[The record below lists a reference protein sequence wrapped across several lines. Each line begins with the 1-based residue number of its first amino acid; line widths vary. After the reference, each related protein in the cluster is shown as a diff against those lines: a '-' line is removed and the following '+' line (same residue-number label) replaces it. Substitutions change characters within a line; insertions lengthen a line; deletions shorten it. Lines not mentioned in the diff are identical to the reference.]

1 MKVKSILVSMF
12 ALAALASCNND
23 DEVVN
28 NLPSEASTGAYLALA
43 INMPQSTPGT
53 RTATSDTGPGDAPG
67 DKYEQKA
74 TSALVVGLL
83 KDNSVAVYE
92 LGEAEVGEPGVDKG
106 TPTAGEAFQV
116 SPDLQ
121 KIFVVINPS
130 AATKTQMVGATS
142 VNQIFKVI
150 EEDVAEVTTANKF
163 MMTTDGSKGDGAWV
177 TVSPSIAASDK
188 VADLTAAKTAAK
200 GTPCEVGVDRVAAKA
215 TLTAFVHVVGDDKV
229 VNGDASVDGFLL
241 NTTNKTF
248 LPYAEL
254 VTYSKTDA
262 KYRHDGNWEALTLD
276 EKGQGTAAAAFNWL
290 HNAVKNET
298 TGDKEPTSYMW
309 LAPGTSEYCHENTM
323 EAAAQDYNNTTKMV
337 IKAKFAPKDVALG
350 TSWFRVGGV
359 IMTFE
364 ELNTSYAK
372 AGATDKLKYTAFL
385 DKLLGPTRTKG
396 WTGEGKDT
404 YVTLGDLD
412 GVVNGGY
419 KAATVDSIMST
430 DPKPIKVN
438 AYLIEYFQ
446 KSECYY
452 DINIK
457 HDNRLAAK
465 ELGRWGMVRN
475 NWYTLAVNKISKP
488 GKPYIPDP
496 TDPDITDPTNPD
508 PVNPTPDDQDKA
520 FISVSITVNNWA
532 TWSQG
537 VDL

>member
-28 NLPSEASTGAYLALA
+28 NIPSEASTGAYLALA

-53 RTATSDTGPGDAPG
+53 KAATPDAGPGESDG
-67 DKYEQKA
+67 LLVEQKA

-92 LGEAEVGEPGVDKG
+92 LGTAELGTPGVNNAA
-106 TPTAGEAFQV
+106 PVAGEAFQV

-130 AATKTQMVGATS
+130 TATKTQMTGATS

-150 EEDVAEVTTANKF
+150 EEDVTEITGTNKF

-177 TVSPSIAASDK
+177 EVSPSIAASEK
-188 VADLTAAKTAAK
+188 TADLDDAKDAAKDGA
-200 GTPCEVGVDRVAAKA
+200 CEVSVDRVAAKA
-215 TLTAFVHVVGDDKV
+215 TLASFVKGGDNV
-229 VNGDASVDGFLL
+229 VNGDASIDGFLL
-241 NTTNKTF
+241 NTTNKSF

-254 VTYSKTDA
+254 IPYSQTDA
-262 KYRHDGNWEALTLD
+262 KYRKDGNWETLAMD
-276 EKGQGTAAAAFNWL
+276 KNGTGAAKEAFNWL
-290 HNAVKNET
+290 SN
-298 TGDKEPTSYMW
+298 KEANTW
-309 LAPGTSEYCHENTM
+309 LAPGASEYCHENTM

-337 IKAKFAPKDVALG
+337 IKAKFAPTGVTLG
-350 TSWFRVGGV
+350 KSWFRVGGV

-364 ELNTSYAK
+364 ELNASYAK
-372 AGATDKLKYTAFL
+372 ASAGDKLKYEAFL
-385 DKLLGPTRTKG
+385 DKLLTKSRTKG
-396 WTGEGKDT
+396 WTGEGKATD
-404 YVTLGDLD
+404 VTLDDLD
-412 GVVNGGY
+412 AVDNGGY
-419 KAATVDSIMST
+419 KAATVEN
-430 DPKPIKVN
+430 N
-438 AYLIEYFQ
+438 AAGEVMYLIEYFQ
-446 KSECYY
+446 ESVCYY

-457 HDNRLAAK
+457 HDYRVDAK
-465 ELGRWGMVRN
+465 ALGRWGMVRN

-508 PVNPTPDDQDKA
+508 PENPTPDDQDQA
-520 FISVSITVNNWA
+520 FISVSITVNNWT
-532 TWSQG
+532 TWNQG

>member
-53 RTATSDTGPGDAPG
+53 RATTPDAGPGSAPG
-67 DKYEQKA
+67 TTEEQEA
-74 TSALVVGLL
+74 ASALVVGLL

-92 LGEAEVGEPGVDKG
+92 LGKAEVGKPGVDKG

-150 EEDVAEVTTANKF
+150 KEDVTEVTTADKF

-188 VADLTAAKTAAK
+188 EADLTAAKTAAK

-215 TLTAFVHVVGDDKV
+215 TLTAFVKDADNV

-276 EKGQGTAAAAFNWL
+276 KDGVGTAADAFNWL
-290 HNAVKNET
+290 SNKVTNTWKT
-298 TGDKEPTSYMW
+298 
-309 LAPGTSEYCHENTM
+309 PGASEYCHENTM

-337 IKAKFAPKDVALG
+337 IKARFAPAGVTLG
-350 TSWFRVGGV
+350 NSWFRVGGV
-359 IMTFE
+359 IMTFD
-364 ELNTSYAK
+364 ELNASYAK
-372 AGATDKLKYTAFL
+372 ASAGDKLKYTAFL
-385 DKLLGPTRTKG
+385 DKLLTSTRTKG
-396 WTGEGKDT
+396 WTGEGKTTD
-404 YVTLGDLD
+404 VTLADLD
-412 GVVNGGY
+412 AVDNGGY
-419 KAATVDSIMST
+419 EAATV
-430 DPKPIKVN
+430 KNN
-438 AYLIEYFQ
+438 AADEVMYLIEYFQ
-446 KSECYY
+446 KSVCYY

-520 FISVSITVNNWA
+520 FISVSISVNNWA

>member
-28 NLPSEASTGAYLALA
+28 NLPPEASTGAYLALA

-53 RTATSDTGPGDAPG
+53 RADAGPGEDPG
-67 DKYEQKA
+67 TDGNNGSIDEQNV

-92 LGEAEVGEPGVDKG
+92 LSSAEIGIPGVGTG
-106 TPTAGEAFQV
+106 TPTTGEAFQV

-130 AATKTQMVGATS
+130 AATKKQMVGATS

-150 EEDVAEVTTANKF
+150 EEDVTEITTANKF

-188 VADLTAAKTAAK
+188 AGDLTAAKDAAK
-200 GTPCEVGVDRVAAKA
+200 ATPCVVGVDRVAAKA
-215 TLTAFVHVVGDDKV
+215 TLTAFVKDADNV

-241 NTTNKTF
+241 NTTNRTF

-254 VTYSKTDA
+254 VTYSQTDA
-262 KYRHDGNWEALTLD
+262 KYRQDGNWEALTMD
-276 EKGQGTAAAAFNWL
+276 KDGKGTAADAFYWL
-290 HNAVKNET
+290 HNTFKDET
-298 TGDKEPTSYMW
+298 TGDIKPQNYTW
-309 LAPGTSEYCHENTM
+309 GAPGASEYCHENTM

-337 IKAKFAPKDVALG
+337 IKAKFAPTGVKLG
-350 TSWFRVGGV
+350 DSWFRVGGV
-359 IMTFE
+359 IMTFD
-364 ELNTSYAK
+364 ELDASYAK
-372 AGATDKLKYTAFL
+372 ASAGDKLKYTAFL
-385 DKLLGPTRTKG
+385 DKLLKKGRTMG
-396 WTGEGKDT
+396 WTGEGKST
-404 YVTLGDLD
+404 TVTLHDLD
-412 GVVNGGY
+412 AVDNGGY
-419 KAATVDSIMST
+419 IAATVEN
-430 DPKPIKVN
+430 N
-438 AYLIEYFQ
+438 ASGEVMYLIEYFQ
-446 KSECYY
+446 KSVCYY

-457 HDNRLAAK
+457 HDYRVEAK

-508 PVNPTPDDQDKA
+508 PEKPTPDDQDKA
-520 FISVSITVNNWA
+520 FISVSITVNNWT